1 MSGSVTDEE
10 ERVGVLGVCKFGWC
24 VDGSC
29 ASCNFFEIV
38 VSYDFLK
45 GSTFLE
51 DSSED
56 ESLDESVEKVF
67 MCTERACACGLCEV
81 SKACGCVLVGGHTMR
96 PCWFHKNML
105 DRIAYVD
112 CDMMGRPVHK

>member
-1 MSGSVTDEE
+1 M
-10 ERVGVLGVCKFGWC
+10 
-24 VDGSC
+24 
-29 ASCNFFEIV
+29 
-38 VSYDFLK
+38 VSSEYFL
-45 GSTFLE
+45 GSTCF
-51 DSSED
+51 DMSCED
-56 ESLDESVEKVF
+56 ESLDEDEKKIF
-67 MCTERACACGLCEV
+67 MCTDRACACGKCEM